1 MKKFILILCTL
12 AAIAFAGCKKNETT
26 PPPAMTLPQAPTE
39 ATAIPKEE
47 ETAPPGVVI
56 DTEYYHIPL
65 YDEWADSCIVEFHQ
79 MHNGLPIVTL
89 YEKTAHES
97 FGGGKLCS
105 IQMMPTSDDTY
116 KDFPSYELLA
126 VLDTPEE
133 SYRVI
138 VLFPTDV
145 QYDAD
150 TADAYNTMYAELMDV
165 LWQISPREGIEMV
178 MPAPV
183 I

>member
-1 MKKFILILCTL
+1 MKKFAIILCL
-12 AAIAFAGCKKNETT
+12 LLVIAFSGCGKKEAT
-26 PPPAMTLPQAPTE
+26 PPPAVTLPQAPTE
-39 ATAIPKEE
+39 VAVLPKEE
-47 ETAPPGVVI
+47 ETTPPGVFI
-56 DTEYYHIPL
+56 DTKYYYIPL
-65 YDEWADSCIVEFHQ
+65 TEELFGTCIVEYHQ
-79 MHNGLPIVTL
+79 MHSGLPIVTL

-150 TADAYNTMYAELMDV
+150 TADAYNAMATQLMEV
-165 LWQISPREGIEMV
+165 LWRISPREGIEMA

-183 I
+183 L